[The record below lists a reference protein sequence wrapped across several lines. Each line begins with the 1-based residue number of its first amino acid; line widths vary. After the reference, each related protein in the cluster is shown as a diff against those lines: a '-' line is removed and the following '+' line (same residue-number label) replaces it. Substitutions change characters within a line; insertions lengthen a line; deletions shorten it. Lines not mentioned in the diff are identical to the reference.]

1 MTPPGA
7 GEQTFRRW
15 SALATL
21 LAMAFVVY
29 GSLMPFR
36 FAGPFTVRRALDT
49 FLSSWPKGRI
59 SIGDIS
65 HSDFVANI
73 CLYLPIGFFGGV
85 VLVRHGAGLLRWLVA
100 AMATLFAAV
109 VLSLTVELLQVFV
122 PSRSSS
128 VTDVLAAIVGT
139 IVGWL
144 GWRVLAADVMRWSE
158 QWIVGDRARVVRA
171 ALAVYSL
178 VLILII
184 LWPLDITLDRSGLA
198 HKLRTGG
205 VVLNPLRSPAMSLGA
220 LPAMLLAFLMAIP
233 VGAWASVAG
242 ARGPRRPGVSA
253 ALLAIGLFAAVEA
266 VQVLILSC
274 RADSFEFIVNA
285 SGALAGVLLT
295 TALVRQAD
303 PRRSSPAELNR
314 SRIWILGLT
323 ASLLFYAVYNLSP
336 FNFTMAPDLIR
347 DRIGDLWGTP
357 FYGYYINPQFKALGD
372 ALTKISLGV
381 PIGLF
386 LQLWLGAQP
395 MPYTRA
401 ASIAGVF
408 LATVFLTAVEAGQV
422 ILPTRYPDD
431 TDIIL
436 AVVGVVLAMWAVRAL
451 GGLTHARGAVQPQLR
466 ARGRRHSSR
475 HSRRRAGLP
484 TSQDR

>member
-1 MTPPGA
+1 
-7 GEQTFRRW
+7 
-15 SALATL
+15 
-21 LAMAFVVY
+21 
-29 GSLMPFR
+29 
-36 FAGPFTVRRALDT
+36 
-49 FLSSWPKGRI
+49 
-59 SIGDIS
+59 
-65 HSDFVANI
+65 
-73 CLYLPIGFFGGV
+73 
-85 VLVRHGAGLLRWLVA
+85 
-100 AMATLFAAV
+100 
-109 VLSLTVELLQVFV
+109 VFV

-128 VTDVLAAIVGT
+128 VTDVVAAIVGT
-139 IVGWL
+139 IVGL
-144 GWRVLAADVMRWSE
+144 VGWRVLAADVARWSE

-178 VLILII
+178 ALIFVIF
-184 LWPLDITLDRSGLA
+184 WPLDITLDPSGLA
-198 HKLRTGG
+198 HKFRTGG

-220 LPAMLLAFLMAIP
+220 LPAMLLAFLVAIP
-233 VGAWASVAG
+233 VGGWASVAG
-242 ARGPRRPGVSA
+242 ARGPRRSGVSA
-253 ALLAIGLFAAVEA
+253 ALLAVGLFAAVEA
-266 VQVLILSC
+266 AQVLILSC

-295 TALVRQAD
+295 AMLVRQAD
-303 PRRSSPAELNR
+303 SVRPTSAELNR
-314 SRIWILGLT
+314 GHIWILGLT
-323 ASLLFYAVYNLSP
+323 ASLVFYAVYNLSP
-336 FNFTMAPDLIR
+336 FNFSMAPELIR
-347 DRIGDLWGTP
+347 DRIGDLVGTP

-381 PIGLF
+381 AIGLF

-436 AVVGVVLAMWAVRAL
+436 AVMGVVLGMWVVRAF
-451 GGLTHARGAVQPQLR
+451 GGLTHARGEVQPQLR
-466 ARGRRHSSR
+466 AHRRRHSSR
-475 HSRRRAGLP
+475 HSRRRVGLP